1 MSNALS
7 FIKVHR
13 HGQTAQDVQLNTMI
27 ERLREQVGQKTNQIS
42 AAHAGSLISMENF
55 SEDAAREVSQVG
67 QNLVASLESITNELF
82 LDSKGKPLVST
93 EAQKASAILA
103 GMYANN
109 FKTHIGRGT
118 NVNKTSDANT
128 LVINSVVAD
137 GVEKRSFGLEAY
149 DESENR
155 NATVYSMSYNYQA
168 SRQDEFGETLWPTIT
183 LSNENVGFGITVN
196 MMTVYDAIERR
207 TSGTPTDF
215 AKRNIIRAVKNPN
228 ILKKDQTKIV
238 PVYRTGA
245 AGVNSSAEF
254 STVVP
259 PTNVVIEGESIQTGP
274 LKFGRTIDIIGL
286 SQTDKLLSTGVMN
299 QSDTLDPAAKLEKIF
314 VKAGDDILSFNV
326 KDLEFSNFVAAP
338 QDQYRTSNL
347 NFRTVGLLIKP
358 DTKQVDGSD
367 LVSLAGVVTNNYVV
381 TLEVYITGNTNVE
394 FGRWEVYANKL
405 AVSKIVDASKNV
417 IDLTVGDGKTIAD
430 LFTKDSLDSYDLL
443 AYRTNLN
450 RRQQGQ
456 LIDVTKFTHLYN
468 VPLRSPITSMHPMNN
483 DGSTDASDVQALIAT
498 TRIRIQNDAV
508 GELLSWFDTLRAVT
522 DPSAGQDAGM
532 ALNCTGKYYVVPQT
546 AYQELDMADVIDS
559 IKSHERAADIQ
570 AVLVNAIRDMA
581 YRLHRD
587 SEYQAASDAVSG
599 GTGKLPVVVVA
610 TDPVTG
616 RYINVEGDLRTL
628 SGGFDVR
635 IVTTLDE
642 RMQGKIFVTFA
653 VFDENRNVAPNPL
666 NLGNLV
672 WAPELVLSANIS
684 RSGISKETVV
694 QPRYL
699 FVPHLPV
706 MGLIEVTGIPDVV
719 NASVALSVDIL
730 SQPVTPPVGP

>member
-13 HGQTAQDVQLNTMI
+13 HGQTAHDVQLNTLI
-27 ERLREQVGQKTNQIS
+27 DKLRDQVSAKTNQLGS
-42 AAHAGSLISMENF
+42 ATAGALISMENF
-55 SEDAAREVSQVG
+55 SEDFQHEVSTVG
-67 QNLVASLESITNELF
+67 TNLVASLEAITNELF
-82 LDSKGKPLVST
+82 LDDKGKPMVAT
-93 EAQKASAILA
+93 EAQKASSVLA
-103 GMYANN
+103 GLYANN
-109 FKTHIGRGT
+109 FKTHLGRQT
-118 NVNKTSDANT
+118 NVKQSSDATT
-128 LVINSVVAD
+128 LVINSLVAD

-149 DESENR
+149 DETENR

-207 TSGTPTDF
+207 TSGAPTDF

-228 ILKKDQTKIV
+228 ILKKDQTKIY

-245 AGVNSSAEF
+245 AGVSSAAEF

-259 PTNVVIEGESIQTGP
+259 PTNVVVEGETIPTGP

-286 SQTDKLLSTGVMN
+286 SQTDKLLATGVMN
-299 QSDTLDPAAKLEKIF
+299 QGDTLDPAAKLEKIY
-314 VKAGDDILSFNV
+314 VKAGDDVLSFSV

-358 DTKQVDGSD
+358 DTKRIDGSA
-367 LVSLAGVVTNNYVV
+367 LTSLAAVATNHWTVV
-381 TLEVYITGNTNVE
+381 LEVYITGNTNVE

-405 AVSKIVDASKNV
+405 AVAKIVDENQNV
-417 IDLTVGDGKTIAD
+417 IDLSAGDAATVAALFNAD
-430 LFTKDSLDSYDLL
+430 ALDSYDLL
-443 AYRTNLN
+443 AYRSNLN

-468 VPLRSPITSMHPMNN
+468 VPLRSPITSMHPINN

-508 GELLSWFDTLRAVT
+508 GELLSWYDTLRSVT
-522 DPSAGQDAGM
+522 DPAAGQDAGM

-546 AYQELDMADVIDS
+546 AYQALDMNTVIDS

-570 AVLVNAIRDMA
+570 AVLVNAIRDMS

-587 SEYQAASDAVSG
+587 SEYQAAADAVSG
-599 GTGKLPVVVVA
+599 GTGKLPVVVIA

-628 SGGFDVR
+628 SGGFDIR

-642 RMQGKIFVTFA
+642 RMQGKIFVTFG

-706 MGLIEVTGIPDVV
+706 MGLIEVSNIPDVI
-719 NASVALSVDIL
+719 NKSVPIDIRN
-730 SQPVTPPVGP
+730 VTP